1 MSVNYRLRF
10 ARREP
15 AIWLGHLDLMRTF
28 ERTVRR
34 AGLPVIW
41 SQGFNPR
48 PHLEFALPIG
58 VGLATQ
64 DDYVDILMT
73 EPLDESSLQERLNA
87 SFPVGIEILEVKIVP
102 AEGPS
107 LMSLIAASDYV
118 LDGAGLADA
127 ARRLLAVPESQPW
140 LVEKNSKGKLLTV
153 DIRPL
158 LIDLT
163 IVTEDQLLVR
173 VMAGSRNNLR
183 PDLLLKVLVSL
194 GGLDEHAAADTA
206 VTRQA
211 LWIFA
216 PTGNDGKNERQKN
229 ENQPENEER
238 QKDEKP
244 PDREKKLIRP
254 LDLVVPPSR

>member
-34 AGLPVIW
+34 AGLPVTW
-41 SQGFNPR
+41 SQGYNPR

-73 EPLDESSLQERLNA
+73 EPLDESELLERLNKA
-87 SFPVGIEILEVKIVP
+87 FPMGIQVLEVKIVP

-118 LDGAGLADA
+118 LDGAGLAEA
-127 ARRLLAVPESQPW
+127 ARRLLAVPEGQPW
-140 LVEKNSKGKLLTV
+140 LVEKNSKGKLQTV

-163 IVTEDQLLVR
+163 ILTDDQLLVR
-173 VMAGSRNNLR
+173 VKAGSRNNLR
-183 PDLLLKVLVSL
+183 PDLLIKVLVSL
-194 GGLDEHAAADTA
+194 GGLAERAAADTA

-216 PTGNDGKNERQKN
+216 PAGNDGQIGRPDQEKRSDQEKR
-229 ENQPENEER
+229 PEG
-238 QKDEKP
+238 
-244 PDREKKLIRP
+244 EKKLIRP
-254 LDLVVPPSR
+254 LDLVVPPGP

>member
-10 ARREP
+10 ARHEP

-34 AGLPVIW
+34 AGLPVTW

-73 EPLDESSLQERLNA
+73 EPLDEKMLLKRLNSA
-87 SFPVGIEILEVKIVP
+87 FPAGLEVLDVKIVP

-107 LMSLIAASDYV
+107 LMSLIAASDY
-118 LDGAGLADA
+118 LLQGSGLAA
-127 ARRLLAVPESQPW
+127 ASRQLDAVPEGQPW
-140 LVEKNSKGKLLTV
+140 LVEKNSKGKLVTI

-158 LIDLT
+158 LISQT
-163 IVTEDQLLVR
+163 IVAEDLLLVR
-173 VMAGSRNNLR
+173 VRAGSRDNLR
-183 PDLLLKVLVSL
+183 PDLLLKVLVHL
-194 GGLDEHAAADTA
+194 GGLDELAAADTS

-211 LWIFA
+211 LWVHA
-216 PTGNDGKNERQKN
+216 PGKRDGSDQGGE
-229 ENQPENEER
+229 
-238 QKDEKP
+238 
-244 PDREKKLIRP
+244 LIRP
-254 LDLVVPPSR
+254 LDLVMLSNP